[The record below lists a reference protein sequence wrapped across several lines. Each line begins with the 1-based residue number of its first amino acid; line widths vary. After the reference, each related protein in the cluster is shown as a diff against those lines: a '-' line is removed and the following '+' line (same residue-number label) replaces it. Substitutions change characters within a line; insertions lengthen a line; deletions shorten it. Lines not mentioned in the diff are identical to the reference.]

1 MDASKLSGGMNMS
14 RDKTIVTISREFG
27 SGGRLI
33 GKRLAEQMGVP
44 YYDKTLLDRIAEE
57 SGYSRE
63 MLEESERKA
72 KNSFLY
78 SLASA
83 LGTSEAGPES
93 LSLNERFFLAQ
104 FDTIRKIADE
114 GSCVIVGRCSD
125 YILRGLPEAT
135 HVFIYAEEADKI
147 KRAVQEYGVPEDE
160 VVKMMR
166 DTDKARANYYAY
178 HTGRKWGEHV
188 NYSLSIDSGYIEIED
203 IVDLILQ
210 YTKVR
215 LFRK

>member
-1 MDASKLSGGMNMS
+1 MS
-14 RDKTIVTISREFG
+14 TDKKIITISREFG

-33 GKRLAEQMGVP
+33 GKRLAEKLGVP
-44 YYDKTLLDRIAEE
+44 FYDKQLLDRIAEE
-57 SGYSRE
+57 SGFSKDMIEDAE
-63 MLEESERKA
+63 MKA

-83 LGTSEAGPES
+83 MGTRENGPES

-104 FDTIRKIADE
+104 FDTIRGIAEE

-135 HVFIYAEEADKI
+135 HVFIYAEEKDKI
-147 KRAVQEYGVPEDE
+147 KRAVEEYGVPEDE
-160 VVKMMR
+160 VKKLMK

-188 NYSLSIDSGYIEIED
+188 NYSFSIDSGYIEIED
-203 IVDLILQ
+203 FVDLIIR
-210 YTKVR
+210 YTEVR
-215 LFRK
+215 RFSQA

>member
-1 MDASKLSGGMNMS
+1 MGNN
-14 RDKTIVTISREFG
+14 DKKIITISREFG

-33 GKRLAEQMGVP
+33 GKRLAEKLDVP
-44 YYDKTLLDRIAEE
+44 FYDKQLLDRIAEE
-57 SGYSRE
+57 SGFSKE
-63 MLEESERKA
+63 MIKGAEMKA

-83 LGTSEAGPES
+83 MGTSESGPES

-104 FDTIRKIADE
+104 FDTIRRIADE
-114 GSCVIVGRCSD
+114 GSCVSHI
-125 YILRGLPEAT
+125 
-135 HVFIYAEEADKI
+135 FIYAEEKDKI
-147 KRAVQEYGVPEDE
+147 KRAVQEYGIPEDE
-160 VVKMMR
+160 AQKLMR

-203 IVDLILQ
+203 IVDLIVQ

-215 LFRK
+215 RFGQA

>member
-1 MDASKLSGGMNMS
+1 MIKG
-14 RDKTIVTISREFG
+14 
-27 SGGRLI
+27 
-33 GKRLAEQMGVP
+33 AEM
-44 YYDKTLLDRIAEE
+44 
-57 SGYSRE
+57 
-63 MLEESERKA
+63 KA

-83 LGTSEAGPES
+83 MGTSENGPES

-104 FDTIRKIADE
+104 FDTIRRIADE

-125 YILRGLPEAT
+125 YVLRGLPEAS
-135 HVFIYAEEADKI
+135 HIFIYAEEKDKI
-147 KRAVQEYGVPEDE
+147 KRAVQEYGIPEDE
-160 VVKMMR
+160 AQKLMR

-203 IVDLILQ
+203 IVDLIVQ

-215 LFRK
+215 RFSQV